1 MFQLQMTGYMFK
13 NAEYRLSMSQ
23 SLGMSQT
30 ISSNLLLQPGIEE
43 LPDTEDDPL
52 VSGKLKGKLKIRYKK
67 NGEHNINRL
76 TDNSLTEGQDEIDS
90 PPSSPEATK
99 DGMEIE
105 VDAEAFMSELRAE
118 VSNLRD
124 ELTETKEAK
133 DDTLRKDLLLYIRT
147 LPAKE
152 LKSLTDTMSEDVLVC
167 MKGLVQAV
175 LAGIGD
181 GKIGPDTVTEQSGE
195 AMAQLCMWQLAV
207 GYNLRELEVREEMK
221 QNLKSLLGDDTQD
234 ELQGFE

>member
-1 MFQLQMTGYMFK
+1 MG
-13 NAEYRLSMSQ
+13 
-23 SLGMSQT
+23 
-30 ISSNLLLQPGIEE
+30 
-43 LPDTEDDPL
+43 
-52 VSGKLKGKLKIRYKK
+52 SGKIKGKLKIRYGKK
-67 NGEHNINRL
+67 EDSKKDKTIQTKTNTITEDSI
-76 TDNSLTEGQDEIDS
+76 TEGMDEVES
-90 PPSSPEATK
+90 SVSSSSPDKTE

-105 VDAEAFMSELRAE
+105 VDAAAYMSELRAE
-118 VSNLRD
+118 VSKLRD
-124 ELTETKEAK
+124 ELTETKEVK
-133 DDTLRKDLLLYIRT
+133 DEALRKDLLLYIRT
-147 LPAKE
+147 LPAQE
-152 LKSLTDTMSEDVLVC
+152 LKSLTNTMSQDVLVC